1 MSNKI
6 NRSRIISS
14 LIWKLLERGGTQGIQ
29 FIVQIILARLLLPED
44 FGIIVLVMVFIA
56 IANVLVQ
63 SGFNTALIQKKEV
76 DDLDYS
82 SVFYLNV
89 LISSILYILLFFSAP
104 LIEEFFEEPL
114 LTPVLRVIGITMFIS
129 IFVSIQNAVIA
140 RNMQFKK
147 LFVSSLGAVIVS
159 AIVGISMA
167 FAGFGV
173 WALVA
178 QQITNQFIVMFVLFL
193 TVKWR
198 PRLQFSLVRL
208 KVLFSFGWKLLV
220 SALLD
225 TIYTNSYS
233 LSIGKLFDSTSLG
246 YYNRGEQFPMLIVG
260 NINGSIQSV
269 MLPALSAHQ
278 NDKKRVKEMV
288 RRAIVTSS
296 FFIFPMMVG
305 IAVIAEPLVELLLT
319 EKWLPTVP
327 FIQILS
333 FSYMF
338 YPIHTANLQAL
349 NAIGRS
355 DLFLKL
361 EIVKKFL
368 GLTIL
373 AISIPFGI
381 YAMAWGVLVGS
392 IISSF
397 INAYP
402 NLKQLNYGYYEQIK
416 DVFPSLFIAIIMGLG
431 IYPIQWLQV
440 PSIVALSIQII
451 IGVFIYWM
459 LAKIFK
465 LESYSYLI
473 NIINSRKR

>member
-1 MSNKI
+1 MVW
-6 NRSRIISS
+6 RM
-14 LIWKLLERGGTQGIQ
+14 LERLGTQGV
-29 FIVQIILARLLLPED
+29 FFLVQLILARLLLPEE
-44 FGIIVLVMVFIA
+44 FGIVILVMVFIA

-82 SVFYLNV
+82 SVFYLNA
-89 LISSILYILLFFSAP
+89 LISSILYIILFFSAP
-104 LIEEFFEEPL
+104 IIGEFFEEPL
-114 LTPVLRVIGITMFIS
+114 LSPVLRVIGITLFIS
-129 IFVSIQNAVIA
+129 IFVSIQNVVIA

-173 WALVA
+173 WAIVA
-178 QQITNQFIVMFVLFL
+178 QQITNQFIVMFVLFV

-208 KVLFSFGWKLLV
+208 KVLFSFGWKILM
-220 SALLD
+220 SSLLD
-225 TIYTNSYS
+225 TIYTHSYS
-233 LSIGKLFDSTSLG
+233 LSIGKIFDSTSLG
-246 YYNRGEQFPMLIVG
+246 YYNRGEQIPMLIVG

-278 NDKKRVKEMV
+278 DDKKRVKEMV

-296 FFIFPMMVG
+296 FLIFPMMIG

-319 EKWLPTVP
+319 EKWLPAVP

-333 FSYMF
+333 FSYML

-361 EIVKKFL
+361 EIIKKFV
-368 GLTIL
+368 GLNIL

-381 YAMAWGVLVGS
+381 HAMAWGVLIGS

-416 DVFPSLFIAIIMGLG
+416 DVFPSFLIAIIMGLS
-431 IYPIQWLQV
+431 IYPIHWIEV
-440 PSIVALSIQII
+440 PSIVALSLQII
-451 IGVFIYWM
+451 TGAFVYWM

-465 LESYSYLI
+465 LESYSYLM
-473 NIINSRKR
+473 NILKFRKR